1 MKAIKFFAISAMA
14 AAMIT
19 SCSNEDELS
28 QSNYPSDNIIRITA
42 GVNNAKTRAEG
53 AGTPLEN
60 PLSLTVVNKYTE
72 TTLAAKYTYVNKVFK
87 KNDNVW
93 TCSEAEAQ
101 TQPLLWQN
109 KETLVD
115 IAALAPAQEGKFDG
129 VYNKETR
136 KFSSFSYSVAD
147 DQSTS
152 SDNNDL
158 LYYYAKDFKPGESL
172 KDGKLS
178 IQMNHAFCMIDIVVT
193 LGTEFNK
200 PNVLDDSPIVKVTLG
215 GTKIAA
221 NVDVKNAP
229 TSSTTG
235 TTEGTTEGS
244 TTTGSTTASFV
255 TASGEATDITT
266 TKGTFTPAV
275 NAEKKAD
282 PEVNAISS
290 FSCIAIPQTVAA
302 NTFKVSLKT
311 AGKLYEWTSDKEI
324 TLQSG
329 YRYTLNLTMG
339 NDVVLLKG
347 GSISATPWT
356 EITSDKPL
364 ETD

>member
-19 SCSNEDELS
+19 SCSTDDELS
-28 QSNYPSDNIIRITA
+28 QSNYPSDNIVRVTA

-53 AGTPLEN
+53 AGTEMKN
-60 PLSLTVVNKYTE
+60 NFSLTIVNKN
-72 TTLAAKYTYVNKVFK
+72 APKYTYTDKVFSK
-87 KNDNVW
+87 KSGDW
-93 TCSEAEAQ
+93 ACSE
-101 TQPLLWQN
+101 TLLWQ
-109 KETLVD
+109 KSDALVD
-115 IAALAPAQEGKFDG
+115 IVAFAPAQTGKFNG
-129 VYNKETR
+129 VYAEGSIKPIA
-136 KFSSFSYSVAD
+136 YSVAS

-158 LYYYAKDFKPGESL
+158 LYYYAKDFNPGESL
-172 KDGKLS
+172 DKGKLK
-178 IQMNHAFCMIDIVVT
+178 IQFNHAFCMIDINVT

-200 PNVLDDSPIVKVTLG
+200 PEVLKESPIVKVTLG

-221 NVDVKNAP
+221 NVNVTNA
-229 TSSTTG
+229 
-235 TTEGTTEGS
+235 
-244 TTTGSTTASFV
+244 ASVV
-255 TASGEATDITT
+255 TASEEAAATDITT
-266 TKGTFTPAV
+266 TKGSFDKAA
-275 NAEKKAD
+275 NAEA
-282 PEVNAISS
+282 NAKSH
-290 FSCIAIPQTVAA
+290 FSCIAIPQKVGA
-302 NTFKVSLKT
+302 NTFKVSLMT

-329 YRYTLNLTMG
+329 YRYTLNLSMG

>member
-1 MKAIKFFAISAMA
+1 MKVIKFFAITAMA

-28 QSNYPSDNIIRITA
+28 QSNYPSDNIIRVTA

-53 AGTPLEN
+53 AGTEMKN
-60 PLSLTVVNKYTE
+60 DFSLTIVNKN
-72 TTLAAKYTYVNKVFK
+72 APKYTYTDKVFSK
-87 KNDNVW
+87 TSGDW
-93 TCSEAEAQ
+93 ACSE
-101 TQPLLWQN
+101 TLLWQ
-109 KETLVD
+109 KSDALVD
-115 IAALAPAQEGKFDG
+115 IVAFAPAQTGKFNG
-129 VYNKETR
+129 VYANG
-136 KFSSFSYSVAD
+136 SIQPIAYSVAS

-152 SDNNDL
+152 SANNDL
-158 LYYYAKDFKPGESL
+158 LYYYAPGFNPGKSL
-172 KDGKLS
+172 DKGKLN
-178 IQMNHAFCMIDIVVT
+178 IQFNHAFCMIDINVT
-193 LGTEFNK
+193 LGTELNK
-200 PNVLDDSPIVKVTLG
+200 PDIPTTSPITEVTLE
-215 GTKIAA
+215 GTKIEANVNVTNAA
-221 NVDVKNAP
+221 NI
-229 TSSTTG
+229 
-235 TTEGTTEGS
+235 
-244 TTTGSTTASFV
+244 V
-255 TASGEATDITT
+255 TASETATAAKIIT
-266 TKGTFTPAV
+266 TKGTFDKAA
-275 NAEKKAD
+275 NAET
-282 PEVNAISS
+282 NAKSH
-290 FSCIAIPQTVAA
+290 FSCIVIPQNVAA

>member
-1 MKAIKFFAISAMA
+1 MA

-60 PLSLTVVNKYTE
+60 PLSLTVVNKNANTE
-72 TTLAAKYTYVNKVFK
+72 LANKYTHVNKVFSK
-87 KNDNVW
+87 DGNGVW
-93 TCSEAEAQ
+93 NCSE
-101 TQPLLWQN
+101 TLLWQN
-109 KETLVD
+109 DTQPVD
-115 IAALAPAQEGKFDG
+115 IVAFAPAPNDKFNG
-129 VYNKETR
+129 VYTDG
-136 KFSSFSYSVAD
+136 SIQPITYSVAD
-147 DQSTS
+147 DQSTKP
-152 SDNNDL
+152 DNNDL
-158 LYYYAKDFKPGESL
+158 LYYYAPGIKPV
-172 KDGKLS
+172 DKLVDKKLN
-178 IQMNHAFCMIDIVVT
+178 IEMNHAFCMIDIVVT

-200 PNVLDDSPIVKVTLG
+200 PEVLKESPIVKVTLG
-215 GTKIAA
+215 GTKIEA
-221 NVDVKNAP
+221 NVDVKNAA
-229 TSSTTG
+229 T
-235 TTEGTTEGS
+235 
-244 TTTGSTTASFV
+244 TTASFV

-275 NAEKKAD
+275 DAEANAD
-282 PEVNAISS
+282 PEKNAISN

-311 AGKLYEWTSDKEI
+311 ADKLYEWTSDKEI

-329 YRYTLNLTMG
+329 YRYTLELTMG
-339 NDVVLLKG
+339 NNVVLLKG
-347 GSISATPWT
+347 GSITAKPWT

>member
-1 MKAIKFFAISAMA
+1 MA

-28 QSNYPSDNIIRITA
+28 QSNYPSDNIIRVTA

-60 PLSLTVVNKYTE
+60 PLSLTVVNKNVP
-72 TTLAAKYTYVNKVFK
+72 KYTYVDQEFSKTSG
-87 KNDNVW
+87 DW
-93 TCSEAEAQ
+93 ACSE
-101 TQPLLWQN
+101 TLLWQ
-109 KETLVD
+109 KSDALVD
-115 IAALAPAQEGKFDG
+115 IVAFAPAQQGKFNG
-129 VYNKETR
+129 VYANG
-136 KFSSFSYSVAD
+136 SIQPIAYSVAD
-147 DQSTS
+147 DQSTK

-158 LYYYAKDFKPGESL
+158 LYYYAKDFNPGESL
-172 KDGKLS
+172 DKGKLK
-178 IQMNHAFCMIDIVVT
+178 IQFNHAFCMIDINVT
-193 LGTEFNK
+193 LGTELNK
-200 PNVLDDSPIVKVTLG
+200 PDIPTTSPITEVTLE
-215 GTKIAA
+215 GTKIEANVNVTNAA
-221 NVDVKNAP
+221 NI
-229 TSSTTG
+229 
-235 TTEGTTEGS
+235 
-244 TTTGSTTASFV
+244 V
-255 TASGEATDITT
+255 TASETATAAKIIT
-266 TKGTFTPAV
+266 TKGTFDKAA
-275 NAEKKAD
+275 NAET
-282 PEVNAISS
+282 NAKSH
-290 FSCIAIPQTVAA
+290 FSCIVIPQNVAA

-347 GSISATPWT
+347 GSITATPWT

>member
-19 SCSNEDELS
+19 SCSSEDELS
-28 QSNYPSDNIIRITA
+28 QSNYPSDNIVRVTA

-53 AGTPLEN
+53 QGVTAMDKPF
-60 PLSLTVVNKYTE
+60 SLTIVNKNTE
-72 TTLAAKYTYVNKVFK
+72 KPELAKKYTYVNKVFSK
-87 KNDNVW
+87 SSSGDW
-93 TCSEAEAQ
+93 TCSE
-101 TQPLLWQN
+101 TLLWQ
-109 KETLVD
+109 KSDALVD
-115 IAALAPAQEGKFDG
+115 IVAFAPAQTGKFNG
-129 VYNKETR
+129 VYANG
-136 KFSSFSYSVAD
+136 SIQPIAYSVAS
-147 DQSTS
+147 DQSTA
-152 SDNNDL
+152 SDKNDL
-158 LYYYAKDFKPGESL
+158 LYYYAPGFVPKDKLVNQKL
-172 KDGKLS
+172 K
-178 IQMNHAFCMIDIVVT
+178 IQFNHAFCMIDIVVT

-221 NVDVKNAP
+221 NVDVTNA
-229 TSSTTG
+229 
-235 TTEGTTEGS
+235 
-244 TTTGSTTASFV
+244 ASVV
-255 TASGEATDITT
+255 TISETDAATDITT
-266 TKGTFTPAV
+266 TKGSFDKAA
-275 NAEKKAD
+275 NAEA
-282 PEVNAISS
+282 NAKSC

-302 NTFKVSLKT
+302 NTFKVSLMT
-311 AGKLYEWTSDKEI
+311 AGKRYEWTSDKEI

-329 YRYTLNLTMG
+329 YRYTLELSMG